1 MQKKLG
7 IITIAL
13 FIIALKSSAQS
24 IQPITLQEAE
34 DTFLNRNY
42 QLLAQRYRVDAD
54 KAQIQQARLW
64 SNPSFSATW
73 GFGTTNKI
81 QPFYGGNG
89 GETAYSVDQLITL
102 AGKRNKQVQLASLN
116 AATTQAEFFELMRT
130 LRLQLRGNYYQ
141 LYFLQETEK
150 ILQEQLSNLQKI
162 VDAYTEAD
170 QKGSVAHAD
179 VIRLRALQVGLTND
193 YTDLK
198 QQELSSQLNLQQ
210 LLGNNQQYAPQV
222 DTDGLAY
229 YNLQGYTLPALI
241 DTAMLNRP
249 DLRVAQQQLQQAQ
262 VNYSLQK
269 ALAVPDL
276 HVGATYDKNGSYAP
290 NFVGLTLGVDLPF
303 WNRNQGNI
311 RSAGNQVKVQ
321 EQTLAQ
327 GNNIISTEV
336 QQAVQKINLMDKQ
349 YQLLDFKRFG
359 LEYNKLISEVA
370 QNFRKGN
377 ISLLQF
383 IDYFNSYSD
392 NVKNTNKLILDRIT
406 AYEELNY
413 ATGTEL
419 FNKTK

>member
-1 MQKKLG
+1 MQKKLW
-7 IITIAL
+7 IITTAL
-13 FIIALKSSAQS
+13 LIFSLSSMAQV

-34 DTFLNRNY
+34 DTFLHRNY
-42 QLLAQRYRVDAD
+42 QLLAQRFRIDAD
-54 KAQIQQARLW
+54 QALVQQARLW

-102 AGKRNKQVQLASLN
+102 AGKRNKAVQLAKLN
-116 AATTQAEFFELMRT
+116 ASATQSEFFELMRT
-130 LRLQLRGNYYQ
+130 LRLQLRSNYYQ

-150 ILQEQLSNLQKI
+150 VLQEQLSNLQKI
-162 VDAYTEAD
+162 VDAYEEAD
-170 QKGSVAHAD
+170 KKGSVAHAD
-179 VIRLRALQVGLTND
+179 VIRLRALLVGLTND

-198 QQELSSQLNLQQ
+198 QQELASQLNLQQ
-210 LLGNNQQYAPQV
+210 LLGNDHQYAPRV
-222 DTDGLAY
+222 DTEGLSR
-229 YNLQGYTLPALI
+229 YNLNLKGYTLPALI
-241 DTAMLNRP
+241 DTALLNRP
-249 DLRVAQQQLQQAQ
+249 DLRIAQQQLQQAQ
-262 VNYSLQK
+262 MNYSLQK

-276 HVGATYDKNGSYAP
+276 HVGATYDKAGSYAP
-290 NFVGLTLGVDLPF
+290 NFVGLTLGIDLPF

-311 RSAGNQVKVQ
+311 RSAGSQVKVQ

-327 GNNIISTEV
+327 GNNVVATDV
-336 QQAVQKINLMDKQ
+336 QQAVQKISLMDRQ
-349 YQLLDFKRFG
+349 YQLLDFKSFNQ
-359 LEYNKLISEVA
+359 EYNKLIEEVA
-370 QNFRKGN
+370 LNFRKGN

-406 AYEELNY
+406 AYEELNF

-419 FNKTK
+419 FQ

>member
-1 MQKKLG
+1 MQKKLW

-13 FIIALKSSAQS
+13 FIISLNSMAQG

-34 DTFLNRNY
+34 DTFLHRNY
-42 QLLAQRYRVDAD
+42 QLLAQRFRIDAD
-54 KAQIQQARLW
+54 QALVQQARLW

-89 GETAYSVDQLITL
+89 GETAYSIDQLITL
-102 AGKRNKQVQLASLN
+102 AGKRNKQVQLAKLN
-116 AATTQAEFFELMRT
+116 ANTTQSEFYELMRT
-130 LRLQLRGNYYQ
+130 LRLQLRSNYYQ

-150 ILQEQLSNLQKI
+150 VLQEQLSNLQKI
-162 VDAYTEAD
+162 VDAYEEAD
-170 QKGSVAHAD
+170 KKGSVAHAD
-179 VIRLRALQVGLTND
+179 VIRLRALLVGLSND

-198 QQELSSQLNLQQ
+198 QQELSSQLSLQQ
-210 LLGNNQQYAPQV
+210 LLGNDHQYAPRV
-222 DTDGLAY
+222 DTDGLSR
-229 YNLQGYTLPALI
+229 YNIRGYTLPALI
-241 DTAMLNRP
+241 DTALLNRP
-249 DLRVAQQQLQQAQ
+249 DLRMAQQQLQQAQ
-262 VNYSLQK
+262 MNYSLQK

-290 NFVGLTLGVDLPF
+290 NFVGLTLGIDLPF

-311 RSAGNQVKVQ
+311 RSAGSQVKVQ

-327 GNNIISTEV
+327 GNNIITTDV
-336 QQAVQKINLMDKQ
+336 QQAMQKISLMDKQ
-349 YQLLDFKRFG
+349 YKLLDFKSFNE
-359 LEYNKLISEVA
+359 EYNKLIAEVA
-370 QNFRKGN
+370 LNFRKGN

-392 NVKNTNKLILDRIT
+392 NVKNTNKLLLDRIT
-406 AYEELNY
+406 AYEELNF

-419 FNKTK
+419 FQ

>member
-1 MQKKLG
+1 MEKKLW

-13 FIIALKSSAQS
+13 FIIVLKSTAQV

-34 DTFLNRNY
+34 DTFLSRNY
-42 QLLAQRYRVDAD
+42 ELLAQRYRVDAG
-54 KAQIQQARLW
+54 KALVQQARLW
-64 SNPSFSATW
+64 SNPSFSAVW
-73 GFGTTNKI
+73 GFGTTDKI
-81 QPFYGGNG
+81 KPFYGGNG

-102 AGKRNKQVQLASLN
+102 AGKRNKQVQLASLG
-116 AATTQAEFFELMRT
+116 AAASQAGFYEVMRT
-130 LRLQLRGNYYQ
+130 LRLQLRSNYYQ

-150 ILQEQLSNLQKI
+150 VLQEQLSNLQKI
-162 VDAYTEAD
+162 IDAYMEAD

-179 VIRLRALQVGLTND
+179 VIRLRALLLGLTND

-210 LLGNNQQYAPQV
+210 LLGSNRQYAPQV
-222 DTDGLAY
+222 DTESLAR
-229 YNLQGYTLPALI
+229 YNINGYTLSALL
-241 DTAMLNRP
+241 DTAMQNRP
-249 DLRVAQQQLQQAQ
+249 DLRIAQQLLQQAQ

-290 NFVGLTLGVDLPF
+290 NFIGLTLGIDLPF

-311 RSAGNQVKVQ
+311 RAAGSQVKVQ

-327 GNNIISTEV
+327 DNNIIGTEV
-336 QQAVQKINLMDKQ
+336 QQAYQKINLMERQ
-349 YQLLDFKRFG
+349 YRLLDFTRFG
-359 LEYNKLISEVA
+359 QEYDKLIDEVA
-370 QNFRKGN
+370 LNFRKGN

-392 NVKNTNKLILDRIT
+392 NVKNTNKLVLDRIT

-419 FNKTK
+419 FRERK

>member
-1 MQKKLG
+1 MQKKIG

-150 ILQEQLSNLQKI
+150 ILQEH
-162 VDAYTEAD
+162 Y
-170 QKGSVAHAD
+170 
-179 VIRLRALQVGLTND
+179 
-193 YTDLK
+193 
-198 QQELSSQLNLQQ
+198 
-210 LLGNNQQYAPQV
+210 P
-222 DTDGLAY
+222 
-229 YNLQGYTLPALI
+229 
-241 DTAMLNRP
+241 
-249 DLRVAQQQLQQAQ
+249 
-262 VNYSLQK
+262 
-269 ALAVPDL
+269 
-276 HVGATYDKNGSYAP
+276 TY
-290 NFVGLTLGVDLPF
+290 
-303 WNRNQGNI
+303 
-311 RSAGNQVKVQ
+311 
-321 EQTLAQ
+321 
-327 GNNIISTEV
+327 
-336 QQAVQKINLMDKQ
+336 
-349 YQLLDFKRFG
+349 
-359 LEYNKLISEVA
+359 
-370 QNFRKGN
+370 RK
-377 ISLLQF
+377 
-383 IDYFNSYSD
+383 
-392 NVKNTNKLILDRIT
+392 
-406 AYEELNY
+406 
-413 ATGTEL
+413 
-419 FNKTK
+419 

>member
-1 MQKKLG
+1 MQKKLWAV
-7 IITIAL
+7 TIAL
-13 FIIALKSSAQS
+13 FIFSLNSMAQV

-34 DTFLNRNY
+34 DTFLHRNY
-42 QLLAQRYRVDAD
+42 QLLAQRFRIDAD
-54 KAQIQQARLW
+54 QALVQQTRLW

-73 GFGTTNKI
+73 GFGTTDKI

-102 AGKRNKQVQLASLN
+102 AGKRNKQVQLAKLN
-116 AATTQAEFFELMRT
+116 ASATQSEFFELMRT
-130 LRLQLRGNYYQ
+130 LRLQLRSNYYQ

-150 ILQEQLSNLQKI
+150 VLQEQLSNLKKI
-162 VDAYTEAD
+162 VDAYEEAD
-170 QKGSVAHAD
+170 KKGSVAHAD
-179 VIRLRALQVGLTND
+179 VIRLRALLVGLTND

-198 QQELSSQLNLQQ
+198 QQELASQLNLQQ
-210 LLGNNQQYAPQV
+210 LLGNDHQYTPMV
-222 DTDGLAY
+222 DTEGLAR
-229 YNLQGYTLPALI
+229 YNLRGYTLPALI
-241 DTAMLNRP
+241 DTALLNRP
-249 DLRVAQQQLQQAQ
+249 DLRIAKQQLEQAQ

-276 HVGATYDKNGSYAP
+276 HVGATYDKAGSYAP
-290 NFVGLTLGVDLPF
+290 NFVGLTLGIDLPF

-311 RSAGNQVKVQ
+311 RSAGSQVKVQ

-327 GNNIISTEV
+327 GNNVVTTDV
-336 QQAVQKINLMDKQ
+336 QQAMQKISLMDKQ
-349 YQLLDFKRFG
+349 YQLLDFKSFNN
-359 LEYNKLISEVA
+359 EYNRLIAEVA
-370 QNFRKGN
+370 LNFRKGN

-392 NVKNTNKLILDRIT
+392 NVKNTNKLMLDRIT

-419 FNKTK
+419 FE